1 MHVRDSDSASF
12 IELNAYR
19 AQVCLIFKKKKIT
32 TYYLTITTCLVTVSG
47 RHSSVGGAA
56 DLRARGPGFNTC

>member
-19 AQVCLIFKKKKIT
+19 AQVCLIFKKKKKLQLIT
-32 TYYLTITTCLVTVSG
+32 LQL
-47 RHSSVGGAA
+47 
-56 DLRARGPGFNTC
+56 LRVL